1 MDCQTA
7 LEHLD
12 CVRPNSGDLDLP
24 EFAEARAH
32 LAECASCQAEFDN
45 RQQFDSE
52 VSRVAADV
60 AVPASLRMSLLA
72 VVSDSVAEFA
82 ESAADAPQETNSRPA
97 AADRS
102 ATLKRVR
109 LIVSLS
115 ACLLIAAVSAALWRP
130 GPTQLSIATI
140 QGGLNLNLPKVTF
153 DNAFPVDLPPS
164 WIGHPGLRVSET
176 LSGLDLDDRDGHD
189 GAAAYFAFSVGRAAP
204 IRGVLVAIPVERI
217 DGLPAATAFR
227 RAPVAYPQTGVVS
240 VAWQEGDL
248 VYLCFVPGDTTL
260 LERLQRGMTGTA
272 A

>member
-32 LAECASCQAEFDN
+32 LAECAACQAEYDSRQHFDC
-45 RQQFDSE
+45 E
-52 VSRVAADV
+52 VSRIAADV

-72 VVSDSVAEFA
+72 AVSDSVADFA
-82 ESAADAPQETNSRPA
+82 ESEPDASQEANFRPA
-97 AADRS
+97 ADES
-102 ATLKRVR
+102 APLKRIR
-109 LIVSLS
+109 LIASLS
-115 ACLLIAAVSAALWRP
+115 ACLLIAAVSAALWKP
-130 GPTQLSIATI
+130 GSTQLSIATI
-140 QGGLNLNLPKVTF
+140 QSELNLNLPKVTF
-153 DNAFPVDLPPS
+153 DDAFPVDLPPS
-164 WIGHPGLRVSET
+164 WIGQPGLRVSET
-176 LSGLDLDDRDGHD
+176 LSGLDLDDRAGHD
-189 GAAAYFAFSVGRAAP
+189 GAAAYFAFSAGRVAP
-204 IRGVLVAIPVERI
+204 IRGVLVAIPADRI
-217 DGLPAATAFR
+217 SELPAATIFR

-248 VYLCFVPGDTTL
+248 VYLCFVPGDTRL